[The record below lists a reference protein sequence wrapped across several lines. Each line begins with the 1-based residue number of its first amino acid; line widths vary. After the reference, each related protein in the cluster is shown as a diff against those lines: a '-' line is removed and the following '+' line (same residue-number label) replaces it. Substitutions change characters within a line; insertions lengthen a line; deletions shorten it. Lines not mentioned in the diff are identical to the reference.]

1 MIQSAVDRLVMSI
14 AGAQV
19 GNKLMNKNPSEFDD
33 FEKEIA
39 NIETAKR
46 LGIPDPNNYPLL
58 ENKGPI
64 DIDFTNKDIN
74 SLSYDSGRGDKALKN
89 AAREAGS
96 KSMMKMSF
104 KARLKNAKMRKIR
117 MQSVGGK
124 K

>member
-1 MIQSAVDRLVMSI
+1 MIQSAVDRLIMSI

-33 FEKEIA
+33 FENEIA

-46 LGIPDPNNYPLL
+46 LGIPDPNNYALL
-58 ENKGPI
+58 ENKSPI
-64 DIDFTNKDIN
+64 DIDFANKDIN
-74 SLSYDSGRGDKALKN
+74 ALSYDSGRGDKALKN

-96 KSMMKMSF
+96 KSMMKKSF
-104 KARLKNAKMRKIR
+104 QARLKNAKMRKIR

-124 K
+124 N

>member
-33 FEKEIA
+33 FENEIA

-58 ENKGPI
+58 ENKSPI
-64 DIDFTNKDIN
+64 DIDFANKDIN
-74 SLSYDSGRGDKALKN
+74 ALSYDSGRGDKALKN

-96 KSMMKMSF
+96 KSMMKKSF
-104 KARLKNAKMRKIR
+104 QARLKNAKMRKIR

-124 K
+124 N

>member
-1 MIQSAVDRLVMSI
+1 MIQSAVDRLIMSI

-33 FEKEIA
+33 FENEIA

-58 ENKGPI
+58 ENKSPI
-64 DIDFTNKDIN
+64 DIDFANKDIN
-74 SLSYDSGRGDKALKN
+74 ALSYDSGRGDKALKN

-96 KSMMKMSF
+96 KSMMKKSF
-104 KARLKNAKMRKIR
+104 QARLKNAKMRKIR

-124 K
+124 N

>member
-1 MIQSAVDRLVMSI
+1 MIQSAVDRLIMSI

-33 FEKEIA
+33 FENEIA

-46 LGIPDPNNYPLL
+46 LGVPDPNNYPLL
-58 ENKGPI
+58 ENKSPI
-64 DIDFTNKDIN
+64 DIDFANKDIN
-74 SLSYDSGRGDKALKN
+74 ALSYDSGRGDKALKN

-96 KSMMKMSF
+96 KSMMKKSF
-104 KARLKNAKMRKIR
+104 QARLKNAKMRKIR

-124 K
+124 N

>member
-1 MIQSAVDRLVMSI
+1 MIQSAVDRLIMSI

-33 FEKEIA
+33 FENEIA

-46 LGIPDPNNYPLL
+46 LGVPDPNNYPLL
-58 ENKGPI
+58 ENKSPI

-74 SLSYDSGRGDKALKN
+74 ALSYDSGRGDKALKN

-96 KSMMKMSF
+96 KSMMKKSF
-104 KARLKNAKMRKIR
+104 QARLKNAKMRKIR

-124 K
+124 N

>member
-33 FEKEIA
+33 FENEIA

-58 ENKGPI
+58 ENKSPI
-64 DIDFTNKDIN
+64 DIDFVNKDIN
-74 SLSYDSGRGDKALKN
+74 ALSYDSGRGDKALKN

-96 KSMMKMSF
+96 KSMMKKSF
-104 KARLKNAKMRKIR
+104 QARLKNAKMRKIR

-124 K
+124 N

>member
-1 MIQSAVDRLVMSI
+1 MIQSAVDRLIMSI

-33 FEKEIA
+33 FENEIA

-58 ENKGPI
+58 ENKSPI

-74 SLSYDSGRGDKALKN
+74 ALSYDSGRGDKALKN

-96 KSMMKMSF
+96 KSMMKESF
-104 KARLKNAKMRKIR
+104 QARLKNAKMRKIR

-124 K
+124 N

>member
-33 FEKEIA
+33 FENEIA

-58 ENKGPI
+58 ENKSPI
-64 DIDFTNKDIN
+64 DIDFANKDIYA
-74 SLSYDSGRGDKALKN
+74 LSYDSGRGDKALKN

-96 KSMMKMSF
+96 KSMMKKSF
-104 KARLKNAKMRKIR
+104 QARLKNAKMRKIR

-124 K
+124 N